1 MWRKGDLESVFRA
14 RRAEDGLKYPFKG
27 ADGETSSEPEDGRD
41 GPVGRDGGVCE
52 DPSDTR
58 TP

>member
-1 MWRKGDLESVFRA
+1 MWRKGDLESVFWA

-27 ADGETSSEPEDGRD
+27 ADGEQAPNLKTGEMA
-41 GPVGRDGGVCE
+41 PVGRDGGVWE
-52 DPSDTR
+52 DSSNTR